1 MKNIIKIVITG
12 GPCAG
17 KTKSIDFLKQHFEN
31 QGRNVF
37 IIPETSTEIM
47 RIGFKW
53 WNKSVP
59 VNVYQN
65 LIFKYQLEKENIVLD
80 TIINSSI
87 DNVVVLFDRGLL
99 DGKAYMDYEDYNKMI
114 KEYNLS
120 YNDLYNRYD
129 IVIYLQSVA
138 IKYPELFS
146 NENNELRKS
155 NLLQAINF
163 DNQVKNIW
171 QYHKNFIEIE
181 SCISYENKKNII
193 LEKIK
198 RL

>member
-1 MKNIIKIVITG
+1 MENIIKIVITG

-17 KTKSIDFLKQHFEN
+17 KTKSIELLKQYYESN
-31 QGRNVF
+31 GKNVF
-37 IIPETSTEIM
+37 IIPETSTEIIRM
-47 RIGFKW
+47 GFKW

-59 VNVYQN
+59 VNVYQK

-80 TIINSSI
+80 TIINSNI

-99 DGKAYMDYEDYNKMI
+99 DGKAYMKSEDYDRMI
-114 KEYNLS
+114 MDYNLS

-129 IVIYLQSVA
+129 IVLYLQSVA

-146 NENNELRKS
+146 DENNELRKS

-163 DNQVKNIW
+163 DKQVKHIW
-171 QYHKNFIEIE
+171 APHKKFIEIE
-181 SCISYENKKNII
+181 SYISYENKKHAI
-193 LEKIK
+193 LQKIK
-198 RL
+198 KL

>member
-1 MKNIIKIVITG
+1 MKNVIKIVITG

-17 KTKSIDFLKQHFEN
+17 KTKSIELLKQHFEN

-37 IIPETSTEIM
+37 IVPETATEIM

-59 VNVYQN
+59 VNVYQK

-80 TIINSSI
+80 TIINSNI

-99 DGKAYMDYEDYNKMI
+99 DGKAYMDFEDYNKMI

-146 NENNELRKS
+146 NESNELRKS

-171 QYHKNFIEIE
+171 KHHKNFIEIE
-181 SCISYENKKNII
+181 SYISYENKKKII